1 MSNSKIDLPMDKI
14 EAFCRKWKIKEL
26 SVFGSALRS
35 DFRPD
40 SDIDFL
46 VTFTDDAAWSL
57 LDHAGMELELE
68 ALLNRAV
75 DLVSRRGIERSK
87 NQIRR
92 HEILMSARS
101 IYHAS

>member
-1 MSNSKIDLPMDKI
+1 MSNMRIELPMDKI
-14 EAFCRKWKIKEL
+14 GVFCRKWKIKEL

-46 VTFTDDAAWSL
+46 VTFADDAAWSL

-68 ALLNRAV
+68 AILNRAV
-75 DLVSRRGIERSK
+75 DLVSRKGIERSK
-87 NQIRR
+87 NQIRKQ
-92 HEILMSARS
+92 EILESAWS